1 MAPILSFT
9 AEEAWK
15 IVHADDP
22 TIFVR
27 TWNDALPAVP
37 GADALVAKWARVLAV
52 RATVQRELEAVRR
65 AGAIGSSLQ
74 AQVDIVAGFD
84 DYAALASLEDDLR
97 FVLITSA
104 AGVRRGDALSITVAS
119 SGHPKCDRC
128 WHWRAD
134 VGSNCAHPGL
144 CGRCVS
150 NLYGAGEARRYA

>member
-1 MAPILSFT
+1 
-9 AEEAWK
+9 K

-37 GADALVAKWARVLAV
+37 GADALVTKWTRILAV
-52 RATVQRELEAVRR
+52 RATVQKELEAVRQ

-74 AQVDIVAGFD
+74 AEVDIIAGFD
-84 DYAALASLEDDLR
+84 DYTALASLADDLR

-134 VGSNCAHPGL
+134 VGSDARHPGL
-144 CGRCVS
+144 CGRCLS